1 MKAAV
6 PGSGLLFGRG
16 EMCVR
21 AGRTFAFLLALSAG
35 VPCRAFAQAIA
46 GVVHDASGAALPDV
60 TVQAASAALIE
71 KVRTSVTD
79 GNGQYRIENLRP
91 GVYTLTFTRDG
102 FRPFVQEGVQI
113 RTAFTAGVN
122 AQLALGPVAKTISVT
137 TATPAVDV
145 RSAGAATTLPA
156 DIVKA
161 LPTVR
166 SYNALVVLIPGVVTT
181 TNDVVTGTTTTQF
194 PIHGGRSNEGRL
206 MLDGIIVGSP
216 SNSPTSYVVDAGVTE
231 EVTFASAGGLGET
244 ETGGLIFNLVPK
256 TGGNSTHGSLF
267 FSGTGEKLQS
277 DNLTPALKDQGVVA
291 ASPLSKV
298 YDISG
303 TIGGPIARD
312 RLWYFASAHRGGST
326 TESANV
332 YYNLN
337 AGDPVK
343 WSYAPDSSRRAYS
356 DRLFEN
362 ASARVTWQMT
372 RRNKVG
378 VFWDEQTLCRTCTG
392 ATPAGV
398 DPARVSP
405 EAVGVFG
412 RPLRVAQ
419 ATWSAPLSNRLV
431 VEAGFGATY
440 FGFAN
445 FERNPNP
452 TRDLIR
458 IVEQCA
464 IGCAANGNIPGLAY
478 RSQDFSDAYNG
489 NYLWTGSVSYVT
501 GSHSL
506 KVGYQHT
513 LMTQDIVWMTNA
525 QNLTYRFNNGVP
537 NQLTQSISPWM
548 NRSRTGWN
556 AVFAQERW
564 TRGRLTM
571 QAAVRFDRARSWFPA
586 QQEGPSRFLPV
597 PIIIPE
603 TRGVDSYKDIT
614 PRLGASY
621 DVFGDGSTALK
632 VHLGRYL
639 EGAGTG
645 VGIYTSTNPTLRMP
659 QTTSTLGTA
668 GVTRAWTDAN
678 GNFVPDCDLLNPSAQ
693 DLRVT
698 GGDLCGVLSNTS
710 FGQHV
715 LSNNFDPGILNG
727 WGIRP
732 SDWTIDVS
740 IQRQILPRAAAT
752 LTYSR
757 RWFDGFTVADNLAL
771 QPSDLTPFN
780 VLAPVDP
787 RLPGGGGYVVAGL
800 YDVAPDKAG
809 QVSNLIADSNKYGR
823 WYQYFNG
830 LDATLNLRAG
840 GFTFTGGTSTGQTVA
855 DNCEV
860 RARLPELATT
870 TAGASPLGP
879 GLGSSI
885 VSPVSPYCH
894 VAFGIQTQ
902 FRGLASFELP
912 GIGAQLSATLQS
924 KPGAMLAAN
933 YAVPTA
939 VVASSL
945 GRNLSGN
952 EPNVTV
958 NLVAPGSRYGDRIN
972 ELDVRVAKSLRHG
985 RSRTMVALDIYNTL
999 NSSAGLTYNNAFVPG
1014 APWPRP
1020 NTILTPRFFR
1030 ITFEA
1035 EF

>member
-1 MKAAV
+1 M
-6 PGSGLLFGRG
+6 L
-16 EMCVR
+16 VR
-21 AGRTFAFLLALSAG
+21 ACRTFAFLLALAAG
-35 VPCRAFAQAIA
+35 VPCGAFAQAIA
-46 GVVHDASGAALPDV
+46 GAVRDASGGALSDV
-60 TVQAASAALIE
+60 TVQAESAALIE

-79 GNGQYRIENLRP
+79 GSGQYRIENLRP
-91 GVYTLTFTRDG
+91 GVYTLTFTREG
-102 FRPFVQEGVQI
+102 FRPYVREGVQI
-113 RTAFTAGVN
+113 TTAFTAGVN
-122 AQLALGPVAKTISVT
+122 AQLALGPVAETITVT

-206 MLDGIIVGSP
+206 TLDGIIVGSP

-231 EVTFASAGGLGET
+231 EVTFAGAGGLGES
-244 ETGGLIFNLVPK
+244 ETGGLVMNLVPK

-277 DNLTPALKDQGVVA
+277 DNLTPALKSQGVVA

-312 RLWYFASAHRGGST
+312 RLWYFVSAHRGGST
-326 TESANV
+326 TESTNV

-372 RRNKVG
+372 RRNKVS

-419 ATWSAPLSNRLV
+419 ATWSAPLSNRLL

-458 IVEQCA
+458 VVEQCA
-464 IGCAANGNIPGLAY
+464 SGCAANGNIPGLAY

-513 LMTQDIVWMTNA
+513 LMTQDIVWMTNT

-548 NRSRTGWN
+548 NRSRTGWD

-621 DVFGDGSTALK
+621 DVFGNGSTALK

-710 FGQHV
+710 FGQNV
-715 LSNNFDPGILNG
+715 LTNNFDPGVLNG
-727 WGIRP
+727 WGVRP
-732 SDWTIDVS
+732 SDWTLDVS
-740 IQRQILPRAAAT
+740 IQRQILPRASVT
-752 LTYSR
+752 LAYSR
-757 RWFDGFTVADNLAL
+757 RWFHGFTVADNLAL
-771 QPSDLTPFN
+771 QPSDLTPFS
-780 VLAPVDP
+780 VVAPVDP
-787 RLPGGGGYVVAGL
+787 RLPGGGGYVVSGL

-809 QVSNLIADSNKYGR
+809 QVSNLIADSSKYGR

-902 FRGLASFELP
+902 FRGLASYELP

-933 YAVPTA
+933 YAVPNA

-952 EPNVTV
+952 APNVTV
-958 NLVAPGSRYGDRIN
+958 NLVAPGTRYGDRIN
-972 ELDVRVAKSLRHG
+972 ELDVRVAKILRHG
-985 RSRTMVALDIYNTL
+985 RSRTMVALDIYNAL

-1030 ITFEA
+1030 ITVET

>member
-1 MKAAV
+1 M
-6 PGSGLLFGRG
+6 L
-16 EMCVR
+16 VR
-21 AGRTFAFLLALSAG
+21 ACRTFAFLLALAAG
-35 VPCRAFAQAIA
+35 VPCGAFAQAIA

-60 TVQAASAALIE
+60 AVQAESSALIE
-71 KVRTSVTD
+71 KVRTVVTD
-79 GNGQYRIENLRP
+79 GSGQYRIEDLRP
-91 GVYTLTFTRDG
+91 GIYTITFVREG
-102 FRPFVQEGVQI
+102 FSPHVREGVRI
-113 RTAFTAGVN
+113 TSAFTASVN
-122 AQLALGPVAKTISVT
+122 AQLAPGPVAETITVT
-137 TATPAVDV
+137 AATPAVDV
-145 RSAGAATTLPA
+145 RSAAAATTLRGE
-156 DIVKA
+156 IVKG

-206 MLDGIIVGSP
+206 TLDGIIVGGAS
-216 SNSPTSYVVDAGVTE
+216 SNSPTSYVVDAGATE
-231 EVTFASAGGLGET
+231 EVTFAAAGGLGET
-244 ETGGLIFNLVPK
+244 ETGGLVVNLVPK

-267 FSGTGEKLQS
+267 FSGTGEKLAVRQPDTGS
-277 DNLTPALKDQGVVA
+277 EEPGRHRGEPAQQGLRHLRHDRRA
-291 ASPLSKV
+291 
-298 YDISG
+298 DC
-303 TIGGPIARD
+303 RD
-312 RLWYFASAHRGGST
+312 RLWYFVSAHRGGST
-326 TESANV
+326 TESTNV

-337 AGDPVK
+337 AGDPAK

-372 RRNKVG
+372 RRNKVS

-398 DPARVSP
+398 DPPRVSP

-419 ATWSAPLSNRLV
+419 ATWSAPLSNRLL

-440 FGFAN
+440 FGFGN

-458 IVEQCA
+458 VVEQCA
-464 IGCAANGNIPGLAY
+464 SGCAANGNIPGLAY

-489 NYLWTGSVSYVT
+489 SYLWKGSVSYVT

-513 LMTQDIVWMTNA
+513 LMTQDIVWMTNT

-548 NRSRTGWN
+548 NRSRTGWD

-571 QAAVRFDRARSWFPA
+571 QGAVRFDRARSWFPA

-621 DVFGDGSTALK
+621 DVFGNGRTALK

-678 GNFVPDCDLLNPSAQ
+678 GNFVPDCDLLNPNAQ
-693 DLRVT
+693 DLRAS
-698 GGDLCGVLSNTS
+698 GGDLCGVRVEHELRTE
-710 FGQHV
+710 
-715 LSNNFDPGILNG
+715 
-727 WGIRP
+727 
-732 SDWTIDVS
+732 
-740 IQRQILPRAAAT
+740 RADQQ
-752 LTYSR
+752 LRSR
-757 RWFDGFTVADNLAL
+757 RPQRLGRPAVGLDARRLDSASDSSPRIGDARL
-771 QPSDLTPFN
+771 QPSLVPW
-780 VLAPVDP
+780 LH
-787 RLPGGGGYVVAGL
+787 RCRQPGVAAVRPDAVQRGG
-800 YDVAPDKAG
+800 
-809 QVSNLIADSNKYGR
+809 
-823 WYQYFNG
+823 
-830 LDATLNLRAG
+830 AG
-840 GFTFTGGTSTGQTVA
+840 GSS
-855 DNCEV
+855 
-860 RARLPELATT
+860 LA
-870 TAGASPLGP
+870 GR
-879 GLGSSI
+879 
-885 VSPVSPYCH
+885 
-894 VAFGIQTQ
+894 
-902 FRGLASFELP
+902 RGLR
-912 GIGAQLSATLQS
+912 G
-924 KPGAMLAAN
+924 
-933 YAVPTA
+933 V
-939 VVASSL
+939 
-945 GRNLSGN
+945 
-952 EPNVTV
+952 
-958 NLVAPGSRYGDRIN
+958 GS
-972 ELDVRVAKSLRHG
+972 VRCRA
-985 RSRTMVALDIYNTL
+985 
-999 NSSAGLTYNNAFVPG
+999 
-1014 APWPRP
+1014 
-1020 NTILTPRFFR
+1020 
-1030 ITFEA
+1030 
-1035 EF
+1035 